1 MNYKICEMCE
11 VNPARTLD
19 SKWCDS
25 CVDDFKESDD
35 D

>member
-1 MNYKICEMCE
+1 MYYKVCEMCE
-11 VNPARTLD
+11 ANPARTLD

-25 CVDDFKESDD
+25 CRDDFKESDD